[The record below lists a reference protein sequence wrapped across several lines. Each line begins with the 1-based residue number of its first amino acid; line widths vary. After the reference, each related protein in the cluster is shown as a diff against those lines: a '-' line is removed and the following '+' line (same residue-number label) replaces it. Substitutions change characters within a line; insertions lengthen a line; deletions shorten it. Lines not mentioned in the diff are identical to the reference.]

1 MGRVLAIDG
10 PAASGKSTTARRV
23 AEAIGVHHLN
33 SGQLYRAI
41 TWMALREGWREED
54 PRFEE
59 RVAALQIE
67 LISADGRLAVRV
79 EGLDP
84 GPELQ
89 SRQVADRVSHISRH
103 AVVRE
108 RVLELLRTAGSRF
121 DVVCDGRDIGT
132 VVFPRAELKVFLTA
146 SPGERARRRLLDHGL
161 DPDADLIAEEARRLR
176 ERDRMDSTRVL
187 SPLRKAEDAT
197 EIDTTHLSPEEV
209 VRQIVELWGR
219 TAHPRG

>member
-10 PAASGKSTTARRV
+10 PAASGKSTTAHRV
-23 AEAIGVHHLN
+23 ADALGFHHLN

-41 TWMALREGWREED
+41 TWMTLREGWREED
-54 PRFEE
+54 PRFEG

-67 LISADGRLAVRV
+67 LISTDGRLAVRV

-89 SRQVADRVSHISRH
+89 SRQVADHVSRISRH

-108 RVLELLRTAGSRF
+108 RVLELLGAAGRRF

-209 VRQIVELWGR
+209 VRQIVELWSR